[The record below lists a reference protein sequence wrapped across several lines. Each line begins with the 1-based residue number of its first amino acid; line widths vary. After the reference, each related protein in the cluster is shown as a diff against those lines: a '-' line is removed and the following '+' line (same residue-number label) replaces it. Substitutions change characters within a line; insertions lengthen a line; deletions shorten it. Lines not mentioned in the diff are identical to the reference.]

1 MLLDPIS
8 SYSPEQLEHLR
19 HIRLDVVNSLATKED
34 PKKIVSFLQ
43 KCCVLSI
50 DEQQHIV
57 HIGVPNEFVLVQVKK
72 FFKKSLEEA
81 IQSSY
86 NSQYSIKFDEHAEL
100 NNDHHLL
107 HVSMKH
113 FNALQQ
119 KEPSNIA
126 KHIESSAKKNLT
138 QYF

>member
-1 MLLDPIS
+1 VLLDPIS

-19 HIRLDVVNSLATKED
+19 HIWTETINALASKED

-50 DEQQHIV
+50 DEAHHIM

-81 IQSSY
+81 VQTSY
-86 NSQYSIKFDEHAEL
+86 NSQYTIKFDEHHEL
-100 NNDHHLL
+100 SQEHHPL
-107 HVSMKH
+107 HISMKH
-113 FNALQQ
+113 LAQLSP
-119 KEPSNIA
+119 KEPSEMA
-126 KHIESSAKKNLT
+126 KYIESSAKKNLS